1 MLAFFLLAAS
11 VVVGLI
17 GLFSGSDE
25 AMACTHPGSPEIGKN
40 TPHSSIC
47 GVSTSV
53 NQ

>member
-1 MLAFFLLAAS
+1 MAMAC
-11 VVVGLI
+11 V
-17 GLFSGSDE
+17 SGSAE
-25 AMACTHPGSPEIGKN
+25 ATPCTHPGSPESGKK